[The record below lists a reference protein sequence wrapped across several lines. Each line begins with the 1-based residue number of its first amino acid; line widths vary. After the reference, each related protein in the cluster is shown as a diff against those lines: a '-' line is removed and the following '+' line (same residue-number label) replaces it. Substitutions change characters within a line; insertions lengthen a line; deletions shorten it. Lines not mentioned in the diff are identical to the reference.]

1 MIRLKS
7 VNKFYKQGATSFHVL
22 KDISF
27 KIDAGEFVSIMGP
40 SGSGKSTLI
49 NIVGFLDDQFE
60 GEYWFM
66 GDNIQKKSRRDYAV
80 LRNQSVG
87 FVFQNFKL
95 IDTLSVAE
103 NIGLPLIY
111 AGERRKAIR
120 SEVQQVLSQ
129 VGLPDLGNQKPR
141 DLSGGQQ
148 QRVAIA
154 RAVITKPNFL
164 IADEPTGALDSQTS
178 SEILELF
185 QKLNRENHTT
195 IIMVTHDQQ
204 VANQS
209 QRIIR
214 ILDGTIESDEEVH
227 L

>member
-7 VNKFYKQGATSFHVL
+7 VNKFYKQGPTSFHVL

-66 GDNIQKKSRRDYAV
+66 DDNIQKKSRRDYAL

>member
-1 MIRLKS
+1 MIRLQS
-7 VNKFYKQGATSFHVL
+7 INKFYKQGPTNFHVL

-27 KIDAGEFVSIMGP
+27 NIAAGEFVSIMGP

-49 NIVGFLDDQFE
+49 NIIGFLDDQFE
-60 GEYWFM
+60 GDYWFM
-66 GDNIQKKSRRDYAV
+66 GDNIREKTRREYTM
-80 LRNQSVG
+80 LRNRNVG
-87 FVFQNFKL
+87 FIFQNFKL
-95 IDTLSVAE
+95 IDTVSVAE

-111 AGERRKAIR
+111 AGKRRKEIR
-120 SEVQQVLSQ
+120 SEVQQVLTR
-129 VGLPDLGNQKPR
+129 VGLPNLGTKKPR

-164 IADEPTGALDSQTS
+164 IADEPTGALDSRNS
-178 SEILELF
+178 AEILELF
-185 QKLNRENHTT
+185 QKLNQENHTT
-195 IIMVTHDQQ
+195 IIMVTHDQN

-214 ILDGTIESDEEVH
+214 ILDGAIESDEEVIS
-227 L
+227 

>member
-66 GDNIQKKSRRDYAV
+66 DDNIQKKSRRDYAI

-111 AGERRKAIR
+111 AGKRRKAIR

-129 VGLPDLGNQKPR
+129 VGLPDLGTKKPR
-141 DLSGGQQ
+141 DLSG
-148 QRVAIA
+148 
-154 RAVITKPNFL
+154 
-164 IADEPTGALDSQTS
+164 
-178 SEILELF
+178 
-185 QKLNRENHTT
+185 
-195 IIMVTHDQQ
+195 
-204 VANQS
+204 
-209 QRIIR
+209 
-214 ILDGTIESDEEVH
+214 
-227 L
+227 

>member
-1 MIRLKS
+1 
-7 VNKFYKQGATSFHVL
+7 
-22 KDISF
+22 
-27 KIDAGEFVSIMGP
+27 MGP

-66 GDNIQKKSRRDYAV
+66 DDNIQKKSRRDYAI

-111 AGERRKAIR
+111 AGKRRKAIR

-129 VGLPDLGNQKPR
+129 VGLPDLGTKKPR

-227 L
+227 WWKFKNC

>member
-1 MIRLKS
+1 
-7 VNKFYKQGATSFHVL
+7 
-22 KDISF
+22 
-27 KIDAGEFVSIMGP
+27 
-40 SGSGKSTLI
+40 
-49 NIVGFLDDQFE
+49 
-60 GEYWFM
+60 
-66 GDNIQKKSRRDYAV
+66 
-80 LRNQSVG
+80 
-87 FVFQNFKL
+87 
-95 IDTLSVAE
+95 
-103 NIGLPLIY
+103 
-111 AGERRKAIR
+111 
-120 SEVQQVLSQ
+120 
-129 VGLPDLGNQKPR
+129 
-141 DLSGGQQ
+141 Q

-227 L
+227 